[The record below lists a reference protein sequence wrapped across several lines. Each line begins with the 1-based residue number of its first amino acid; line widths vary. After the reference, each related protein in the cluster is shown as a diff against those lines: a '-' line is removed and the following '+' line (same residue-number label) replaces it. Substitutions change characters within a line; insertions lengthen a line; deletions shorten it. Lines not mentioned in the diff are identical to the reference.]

1 MPRFMLSMS
10 ALLCLLGTT
19 GVMGNP
25 QSSDEIQTADA
36 AVDPAPEE
44 MTAETE
50 GPGDETAAQAKALFD
65 EGTRL
70 YEAGEYGKAAD
81 AFREADTVKPN
92 WKLHFNIGQCESLA
106 KRHGLALQAFAA
118 YLSKGGDDIPLARQ
132 AEVREEILRLKE
144 MTGYL
149 EVSAPEGAE
158 ILVNDVK
165 RGTSPLAGYIPV
177 SAGVTHRV
185 TISLRKV
192 DGGTRTQTR
201 DVVVV
206 SGKTVHMNFM
216 PGGAGPPAVT
226 VAPAPV
232 VQRVE
237 IASHPVGPP
246 IASSL
251 RKVGLVSLVTGGFL
265 LVGGSITGIVAGQKY
280 GELEDSCPDMTCTGT
295 GDQNLIDD
303 IDTLNLATDI
313 LLPAGGVL
321 AITGI
326 ILLTV
331 DHRRHSEREQAR
343 IQVQP
348 LATGV
353 LLQGR
358 F

>member
-19 GVMGNP
+19 GVLGNP
-25 QSSDEIQTADA
+25 QSSDETGAADA
-36 AVDPAPEE
+36 VVDSAPEE

-65 EGTRL
+65 VGTRL

-81 AFREADTVKPN
+81 AFREADALKPN

-185 TISLRKV
+185 TISLRKA
-192 DGGTRTQTR
+192 DGGARTQTR

-216 PGGAGPPAVT
+216 PGEAGPPDVRG
-226 VAPAPV
+226 VSAPV
-232 VQRVE
+232 VPRSE
-237 IASHPVGPP
+237 IAPHPVASP
-246 IASSL
+246 ISPL
-251 RKVGLVSLVTGGFL
+251 RKVGLVTLVTGGFL
-265 LVGGSITGIVAGQKY
+265 LVSGSITGIVAGQKY
-280 GELEDSCPDMTCTGT
+280 GELEDNCPDTTCTGT

-303 IDTLNLATDI
+303 IDTLNFTTDI
-313 LLPAGGVL
+313 LLPAGGAL

-331 DHRRHSEREQAR
+331 DHRRQSKREQAR
-343 IQVQP
+343 VQVQP